1 MRPAVDP
8 RVSDAALALAVALV
22 LAVVIAADPAGQVA
36 VDAYVFAGAF
46 GAVLLLRRRFS
57 RIVLVATVLGIFA
70 YYTLDLPPVG
80 MVLPAIGALFSGAEQ
95 RRTGWTIGSASV
107 LVGVAIFFRLSENA
121 AGQLTGYS
129 LVTELA
135 LAAASIALGS
145 AVRLARETRER
156 SAEVARLTEAQE
168 RHAADARMHEERLR
182 IARDL
187 HDTIGHTLSVA
198 SLHAGVAA
206 EATDAIQR
214 ADALGRVRT
223 AASDALRELRRTVRF
238 LRSDDAA
245 RTTATPGLTRIDE
258 VVAAAR
264 ESGLSATVDVSATGM
279 PTSVDA
285 AAFRIVQESL
295 TNVLR
300 HADATVVDVAVHV
313 VGAELVIRVA
323 DDGRTAGPVREGSGI
338 RGMRERAGLLGGTL
352 DAAATPTGFVV
363 EARIPVHDKED
374 A

>member
-8 RVSDAALALAVALV
+8 RLSDAALALAVALV

-107 LVGVAIFFRLSENA
+107 LVGVAIFFRLSESA
-121 AGQLTGYS
+121 TDPLTGYS

-168 RHAADARMHEERLR
+168 RHAADMRMHEERLR

-245 RTTATPGLTRIDE
+245 RTSATPGLTRIDE

>member
-8 RVSDAALALAVALV
+8 RLSDAALALAVALV

-95 RRTGWTIGSASV
+95 RRTGWTIGSAS
-107 LVGVAIFFRLSENA
+107 VGVAIFFRLSENA

-245 RTTATPGLTRIDE
+245 RTSATPGLTRIDE

>member
-168 RHAADARMHEERLR
+168 RHAADMRMHEERLR

-245 RTTATPGLTRIDE
+245 RTSATPGLTRIDE

>member
-8 RVSDAALALAVALV
+8 RVSDAALALAVALM
-22 LAVVIAADPAGQVA
+22 LAVVIAADPAGAVA
-36 VDAYVFAGAF
+36 LGAYAFAVAF
-46 GAVLLLRRRFS
+46 GAILLLRRRLS
-57 RIVLVATVLGIFA
+57 RVVLVATVLGIFA

-238 LRSDDAA
+238 LRADNAA
-245 RTTATPGLTRIDE
+245 RTSATPGLTRIDE

>member
-8 RVSDAALALAVALV
+8 RLSDAALALAVALV

-80 MVLPAIGALFSGAEQ
+80 MVLPAIGALSSGAEQ

-245 RTTATPGLTRIDE
+245 RTSATPGLTRIDE